1 MKKTIQNIA
10 LTTILILLTLA
21 GCKKVLEV
29 DLPIEVSTAEAVYG
43 STITASS
50 VMKGVYKRLQGYGP
64 LNDATGTTILTSL
77 LGDEFKANGGSQYQN
92 LPIPLGGRWNDWY
105 RSVIYQV
112 NSIIEGVAASTKLSS
127 GTKDILTGEAKF
139 VRAFSYFN
147 LVNIFGDVP
156 LVLNTDFLTNANIP
170 RSPAAKVYEQMIA
183 DLLDAQRLLPEK
195 YLRPDLETESSERVV
210 ASKFTATALLA
221 RVYLYT
227 GQWDKALAES
237 NKIIGRP
244 DLFKLAELDKVF
256 LMNSPEA
263 IMQFQTGDGP
273 VGEDGKNT
281 AEGRVL
287 IPYKNDNGK
296 YNVPSYWISDF
307 LLNEFEAGDK
317 RKDNWIN
324 FITTNSTA
332 KPIYPIAWKYKVGQ
346 NFGAQSEYYMVLR
359 LAEQYL
365 IRAEAKAHMGDVGG
379 AFEDLKVIRQRA
391 GLGNSPYAD
400 VFEAIAHERYVE
412 LFGELGHR
420 WFDLKRTG
428 KLDARMK
435 IVMPTKQIGTGAVPT
450 WEPFKALMAIPYSEF
465 KLNSA
470 LIGHQNPGYR
480 EN

>member
-1 MKKTIQNIA
+1 MKKTIQN
-10 LTTILILLTLA
+10 TIYTAFLILLTLA
-21 GCKKVLEV
+21 GCKKALEV
-29 DLPIEVSTAEAVYG
+29 DLPVEVSTAEAVYG

-105 RSVIYQV
+105 RKVIYQV
-112 NSIIEGVAASTKLSS
+112 NSVMEGVAASKKLNP
-127 GTKDILTGEAKF
+127 GAKDILTGEAKF
-139 VRAFSYFN
+139 IRAFSYFN

-156 LVLNTDFLTNANIP
+156 LVLNTDFNANANIA
-170 RSPAAKVYEQMIA
+170 RSPTAKVYEQMVA

-195 YLRPDLETESSERVV
+195 YLKPDLITESTERVV

-221 RVYLYT
+221 RVYLYM
-227 GQWDKALAES
+227 GQWDKAIAES
-237 NKIIGRP
+237 DKIIGRA
-244 DLFKLAELDKVF
+244 DLFKLVDLDKVF

-273 VGEDGKNT
+273 VGEDAMNT

-287 IPYKNDNGK
+287 IPRQNDNGK
-296 YNVPSYWISDF
+296 YNVPNYWISDF

-324 FITTNSTA
+324 LIPTNNTA

-346 NFGAQSEYYMVLR
+346 NLGPQSEYYMVLR

-365 IRAEAKAHMGDVGG
+365 IRAEARAHMGNIGG

-391 GLGNSPYAD
+391 GLGDSPYAD

-412 LFGELGHR
+412 LFAELGHR

-428 KLDARMK
+428 KLDDRMK
-435 IVMPTKQIGTGAVPT
+435 IVMPTKQIGNGPVPT
-450 WEPFKALMAIPYSEF
+450 WEPFKAVMGIPYTEF
-465 KLNSA
+465 KLNPA